1 MARFVYDTLLLI
13 FGTSLLT
20 EVTDFMKEIMNALNS
35 IFENGVVN
43 TAIYLFIVIA
53 ASILT
58 VNVFMELLSRISQEM
73 LTFEHLMLILIKYF
87 IGMIIL
93 IYLPDIVQKL
103 FEFAYALYSYASN
116 SFDVTST
123 GVSISLFG
131 KENWMD
137 SYEVV
142 KSDLEGTG
150 LGKVKAVSDNIG
162 LIFQL
167 IIPFLVCKVSLFA
180 TLFLAASNSVTLTAR
195 AIFSPIGIV
204 QCFDELKRS
213 EGVRYLKKFL
223 ADGLVFAVTL
233 GVLYGASLIH
243 AAMFSGLMEELGNIG
258 SIEEINKAL
267 SAMTIVKITVIQ
279 LAAVGGILKAN
290 AIANDM
296 VGA

>member
-167 IIPFLVCKVSLFA
+167 IIPFHPK
-180 TLFLAASNSVTLTAR
+180 
-195 AIFSPIGIV
+195 
-204 QCFDELKRS
+204 
-213 EGVRYLKKFL
+213 
-223 ADGLVFAVTL
+223 
-233 GVLYGASLIH
+233 
-243 AAMFSGLMEELGNIG
+243 
-258 SIEEINKAL
+258 
-267 SAMTIVKITVIQ
+267 
-279 LAAVGGILKAN
+279 
-290 AIANDM
+290 
-296 VGA
+296 